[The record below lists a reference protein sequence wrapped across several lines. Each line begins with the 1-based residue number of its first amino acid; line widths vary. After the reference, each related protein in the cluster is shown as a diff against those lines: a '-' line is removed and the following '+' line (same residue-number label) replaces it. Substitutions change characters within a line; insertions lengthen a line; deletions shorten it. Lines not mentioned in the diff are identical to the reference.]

1 MLTVVTAEQMQS
13 IDQWTIDEL
22 GIPGVVLME
31 NAGGAIVKQLQKITT
46 DLPAKKVIIFCGKG
60 NNGGDG
66 FVIAR
71 HLFQLGANVT
81 VLLAG
86 KLAGLKDNAKINAL
100 SSQNLNIPI
109 KELSSENV
117 NSFDHKLRH
126 SDIIVDALFGTGLSK
141 PATGLMEIVIN
152 KINQC
157 KKFTVSVDINSG
169 IDADSGLL
177 IGPHVCSDLTFALAS
192 MKNSHLL
199 HPAAGAMKKVELLDI
214 GIPQES
220 YSKQNIQTHLVEE
233 KDIKSIFHSRPPD
246 SHKGNYGHVLVL
258 AGSTGKSGAAGLTAL
273 AALRSGCGLCTL
285 ALPESCQKAFE
296 LHPMEV
302 MTVPLPQTQSG
313 ALSLKA
319 KDPILKLLEGKSA
332 VAMGPGLS
340 TDPETVSLIGELLSF
355 IDCPLILDADAINA
369 FENNIDWLDKLESAI
384 LTPHPKEMSRLTGLS
399 TQEIQNNRIQVT
411 TEFAQKHSTL
421 LLLKGAPSLIGT
433 PDGNVYINPT
443 GNPGMATGGSGD
455 VLTGII
461 AGLAAQNISL
471 QNAAIAGAYIHG
483 HSGDLFS
490 EKETQT
496 SLIAGDLLRCL
507 PDALKQILP

>member
-1 MLTVVTAEQMQS
+1 MQA
-13 IDQWTIDEL
+13 IDRWAIEEL
-22 GIPGVVLME
+22 RIPGAVLME
-31 NAGGAIVKQLQKITT
+31 NAGGAIVRQLQNIIT
-46 DLPAKKVIIFCGKG
+46 DLPAKKIIIFCGKG

-71 HLFQLGANVT
+71 HLFQLKANVT
-81 VLLAG
+81 ILLAG
-86 KLAGLKDNAKINAL
+86 KLSDLKDNTKTNAL
-100 SSQNLNIPI
+100 SAQKLDIPI
-109 KELSSENV
+109 KELNSDNI
-117 NSFDHKLRH
+117 NSFDRKLRH
-126 SDIIVDALFGTGLSK
+126 CDIIVDALFGTGLSK
-141 PATGLMEIVIN
+141 PAIEIMESVIN
-152 KINQC
+152 KINHH
-157 KKFTVSVDINSG
+157 KKFTISVDINSG

-177 IGPHVCSDLTFALAS
+177 IGPHVYSDITFALAS
-192 MKNSHLL
+192 MKNSHLI
-199 HPAAGAMKKVELLDI
+199 HPAAGVTKKVELLDI

-220 YSKQNIQTHLVEE
+220 YNKQNIKSHLVEE
-233 KDIKSIFHSRPPD
+233 KDIKNIFHTRSPD

-273 AALRSGCGLCTL
+273 ASLRSGCGLCTL

-302 MTVPLPQTQSG
+302 MTVPLPQTHSG

-332 VAMGPGLS
+332 FAMGPGLT
-340 TDPETVSLIGELLSF
+340 TDPETVKLIGELLPH

-369 FENNIDWLDKLESAI
+369 FEKNIDWLGKLKSAI
-384 LTPHPKEMSRLTGLS
+384 LTPHPQEMSRLIGLS
-399 TQEIQNNRIQVT
+399 TQEIQRNRMHVT

-433 PDGNVYINPT
+433 PDGYIYINPT
-443 GNPGMATGGSGD
+443 GNPGMATGGAGD

-461 AGLAAQNISL
+461 AGLAAQNITL

>member
-1 MLTVVTAEQMQS
+1 LLTVVTAKQMQS
-13 IDQWTIDEL
+13 IDRWTIDEL

-31 NAGGAIVKQLQKITT
+31 NAGGAIVRQLQNAIA

-71 HLFQLGANVT
+71 HLFQLGANIT

-86 KLAGLKDNAKINAL
+86 KLADLKDNAKTNAL
-100 SSQNLNIPI
+100 SAQNLKIAI
-109 KELSSENV
+109 RELNSENI

-141 PATGLMEIVIN
+141 PATGFMETIIN
-152 KINQC
+152 KINQHE
-157 KKFTVSVDINSG
+157 KFTISVDINSG
-169 IDADSGLL
+169 IDADSGSL
-177 IGPHVCSDLTFALAS
+177 IGPHVFSDITFALAS

-199 HPAAGAMKKVELLDI
+199 HPAAGAMKKVDLLDI
-214 GIPQES
+214 GIPKES
-220 YSKQNIQTHLVEE
+220 YSEQNIQSHLVEE
-233 KDIKSIFHSRPPD
+233 KDIKSIFRSRSLD
-246 SHKGNYGHVLVL
+246 SHKGSYGHVLVL

-285 ALPESCQKAFE
+285 ALPETCQKAFE

-319 KDPILKLLEGKSA
+319 KDPILKLLEGKTA
-332 VAMGPGLS
+332 VAMGPGLT
-340 TDPETVSLIGELLSF
+340 TDPETVSLIGELLPF

-369 FENNIDWLDKLESAI
+369 FENNIDWLGKLKSAI
-384 LTPHPKEMSRLTGLS
+384 LTPHPKEMSRLIGLS
-399 TQEIQNNRIQVT
+399 TQEIQKNRMQVT

-421 LLLKGAPSLIGT
+421 LLLKGASSLIGT
-433 PDGNVYINPT
+433 PDGNIYINPT

-507 PDALKQILP
+507 PDALKQVLP

>member
-1 MLTVVTAEQMQS
+1 MQA
-13 IDQWTIDEL
+13 IDRWTIDEL
-22 GIPGVVLME
+22 GIPGAVLME
-31 NAGGAIVKQLQKITT
+31 NAGGAIVRQLQNALA
-46 DLPAKKVIIFCGKG
+46 DLPAKKIIIFCGKG
-60 NNGGDG
+60 SNGGDG

-71 HLFQLGANVT
+71 HLFQLRTNVT
-81 VLLAG
+81 VLLAE
-86 KLAGLKDNAKINAL
+86 KIAALKGNAKTNAL
-100 SSQNLNIPI
+100 SAQNLNIPI
-109 KELSSENV
+109 HELNYENV

-141 PATGLMEIVIN
+141 PVTGLMETVIN
-152 KINQC
+152 KINQY

-169 IDADSGLL
+169 IDADSGLF
-177 IGPHVCSDLTFALAS
+177 IGPHVFSDLTFALAS
-192 MKNSHLL
+192 MKKSHLL

-220 YSKQNIQTHLVEE
+220 YSEQNIQSHLVEE
-233 KDIKSIFHSRPPD
+233 KDIKSIFHSRSPD

-285 ALPESCQKAFE
+285 ALPETSQRAFE

-302 MTVPLPQTQSG
+302 MTIPLPQTESG
-313 ALSLKA
+313 TLSLKA
-319 KDPILKLLEGKSA
+319 KAPILKLLEGKSA
-332 VAMGPGLS
+332 VAIGPGLT
-340 TDPETVSLIGELLSF
+340 TDPETVSLIGELLPS
-355 IDCPLILDADAINA
+355 INCSLILDADAINA
-369 FENNIDWLDKLESAI
+369 FENNIDWLDKLKSAI

-399 TQEIQNNRIQVT
+399 TQEIQKNRMRVT
-411 TEFAQKHSTL
+411 TEFAQKYSTL
-421 LLLKGAPSLIGT
+421 LLLKGAPTLIGT
-433 PDGNVYINPT
+433 PDGNIYINST

-507 PDALKQILP
+507 PDTLKQILP

>member
-1 MLTVVTAEQMQS
+1 MQA
-13 IDQWTIDEL
+13 IDRRAIEEL
-22 GIPGVVLME
+22 GIPGAVLME
-31 NAGGAIVKQLQKITT
+31 NAGGAIVRQLQNTIT
-46 DLPAKKVIIFCGKG
+46 DLPAKKIIIFCGKG

-71 HLFQLGANVT
+71 HLFQLKANVT
-81 VLLAG
+81 ILLAG
-86 KLAGLKDNAKINAL
+86 KISDLKDNAKTNAL
-100 SSQNLNIPI
+100 SVQKLDIPI
-109 KELSSENV
+109 QELNSENI
-117 NSFDHKLRH
+117 NSFDRKLRH
-126 SDIIVDALFGTGLSK
+126 CDIIVDALFGTGLSK
-141 PATGLMEIVIN
+141 PAIEIMESVIN
-152 KINQC
+152 KINHH
-157 KKFTVSVDINSG
+157 KKFTISVDINSG

-177 IGPHVCSDLTFALAS
+177 IGPHVYSDITFALAS
-192 MKNSHLL
+192 MKNSHLI
-199 HPAAGAMKKVELLDI
+199 HPAAGVTKKVELLDI

-220 YSKQNIQTHLVEE
+220 YNKQNIKSHLVEE
-233 KDIKSIFHSRPPD
+233 KDIKNIFHTRSPD

-273 AALRSGCGLCTL
+273 ASLRSGCGLCTL

-302 MTVPLPQTQSG
+302 MTVPLPQTQTG

-319 KDPILKLLEGKSA
+319 KDPILNLLEGKSA
-332 VAMGPGLS
+332 VAMGPGLT
-340 TDPETVSLIGELLSF
+340 TDPETVKLIGELLPY

-369 FENNIDWLDKLESAI
+369 FENNNDWLDQLKSSI

-399 TQEIQNNRIQVT
+399 TQEIQNNRMQVT

-421 LLLKGAPSLIGT
+421 LLLKGAPSLIGS
-433 PDGNVYINPT
+433 PDGHIHINST

-471 QNAAIAGAYIHG
+471 KNAAIAGAYLHG

-507 PDALKQILP
+507 PDAIKQILP